1 MVNTASDL
9 SPPTPQGPYFSSADL
24 GWMLVVTA
32 LVLLNL
38 FISLND
44 YTQARQTEST
54 RMHAQSVLGLMLR
67 MHEARASAKPGSEA
81 CQPDSKW
88 ADCQEALL
96 RTDAAAAMI
105 KNVIRP
111 QNPVFA
117 NSCDRQRP
125 ATLGSIVIE
134 VGIARAN
141 DPESLTYAPIRD
153 DQRIGQRL
161 PLRVGVCGRLYS
173 KMLTGEVVL

>member
-1 MVNTASDL
+1 MVKTASDSL
-9 SPPTPQGPYFSSADL
+9 APTPQGRYFSSGDL
-24 GWMLVVTA
+24 GWMLVVVA

-44 YTQARQTEST
+44 YLQARQTEST
-54 RMHAQSVLGLMLR
+54 RAHAQSVLGLMLR

-88 ADCQEALL
+88 SDCQEALL
-96 RTDAAAAMI
+96 RTDAASAMI
-105 KNVIRP
+105 KNVLRP
-111 QNPVFA
+111 GNPVFSNA
-117 NSCDRQRP
+117 CDRQRP
-125 ATLGSIVIE
+125 GTLGSIVIE
-134 VGIARAN
+134 VGTAKTS

-153 DQRIGQRL
+153 DQLIGQRL

-173 KMLTGEVVL
+173 KMLTGQVVL